1 MASMPPRTDPD
12 RKTYLKSNSMNDKKF
27 NKIFSTVLLSMM
39 VLVIAVTTAFKL
51 QDPGA
56 RTVMLLVAAFGSV
69 MGVACTV
76 LSANGLIWNFFFG
89 VLDVTLCTIV
99 AMDNE
104 LWGNFALHLFFF
116 LPMQFVGLAQWR
128 KRGARGETEVKA
140 RRLTPGQRWI
150 VAGAVT
156 AGLAA
161 SYGVLFFIKSR
172 TVALPEINHFQ
183 LFFDAAVFTFNI
195 AGQILLSFAYMEQWI
210 LWNMVNISSICLW
223 GSTMLASSASS
234 YTVVMLIKYC
244 FYLLNSINGL
254 RIWLKLSRPD
264 APSGDAP
271 VKAGCC

>member
-1 MASMPPRTDPD
+1 
-12 RKTYLKSNSMNDKKF
+12 MNDKKF
-27 NKIFSTVLLSMM
+27 NKIFSTVLLALM

-89 VLDVTLCTIV
+89 VLDVVLCTIV
-99 AMDNE
+99 AMDNA

-128 KRGARGETEVKA
+128 KRGAKGAETEVKA
-140 RRLTPGQRWI
+140 RRLTAKQRWI
-150 VAGAVT
+150 VSGLT
-156 AGLAA
+156 LAGLAA
-161 SYGVLFFIKSR
+161 SYVVLWAIKVR
-172 TVALPEINHFQ
+172 TAEAADINRFQ
-183 LFFDAAVFTFNI
+183 IFFDAAVFTFNI

-210 LWNMVNISSICLW
+210 LWNLVNVSSIFLW

-234 YTVVMLIKYC
+234 YTVVMFIKYC

-254 RIWLKLSRPD
+254 RIWLNLSRSD
-264 APSGDAP
+264 ATVGEPP
-271 VKAGCC
+271 VKTGCC